1 MSPIIEGDCGT
12 WNGPIVT
19 ASVCRLSSTRTSTF
33 LVDTG
38 GRWITESRAGDVA
51 PRAARARMVRV
62 GTRGSSFRLNDRA
75 RNDCCVDP
83 PRGSGRHHP
92 VDRSPGL
99 HHIADV
105 MLVLHAN

>member
-1 MSPIIEGDCGT
+1 
-12 WNGPIVT
+12 
-19 ASVCRLSSTRTSTF
+19 
-33 LVDTG
+33 
-38 GRWITESRAGDVA
+38 
-51 PRAARARMVRV
+51 MVRV

-75 RNDCCVDP
+75 RNDCYVDP

-105 MLVLHAN
+105 MLVLHANLCLNYLRPHFGEGRPR